1 MIGLG
6 SDKNITWH
14 NLKENWI
21 LILFPIC
28 PAIQLST
35 SLPPCLPA
43 LPPQRPSDSFV
54 ELEPITCD
62 SKWHLS
68 PHPLVT
74 LLREAFLSPWGTG
87 ASSAPGDS
95 KWHLRAPHPL
105 SHIWKKLKR
114 LAKLFCLLEVLS
126 SHFDTECWQH
136 WTNIIVLEELPED
149 MKYVLHISRR
159 IFKIQTLRISRLK
172 RGVPP
177 EEELIN
183 RMISCAMQIDICLP
197 LDKK

>member
-1 MIGLG
+1 MGRRPVGKI
-6 SDKNITWH
+6 SS
-14 NLKENWI
+14 NWI
-21 LILFPIC
+21 LIVFPIC

-74 LLREAFLSPWGTG
+74 LLREAFLSPWGIG

-95 KWHLRAPHPL
+95 KWHLRAFHPL

-136 WTNIIVLEELPED
+136 WTNIIVLEEL
-149 MKYVLHISRR
+149 YLHSWRY
-159 IFKIQTLRISRLK
+159 
-172 RGVPP
+172 
-177 EEELIN
+177 E
-183 RMISCAMQIDICLP
+183 ICSTYI
-197 LDKK
+197 KKNF